1 MSASRW
7 KIGIKFSVSIYDRIN
22 STISIMIHKPSTTQD
37 LNTDKPLEIDPI
49 IWSIIEIANKL
60 NVVVPNLKE
69 INSQLKLKA
78 ENLGLYQRSEII
90 DKLTD

>member
-49 IWSIIEIANKL
+49 I
-60 NVVVPNLKE
+60 
-69 INSQLKLKA
+69 
-78 ENLGLYQRSEII
+78 
-90 DKLTD
+90 